1 MGVSQKKR
9 KIKNLFVVVALAI
22 VAAFIVAKVVVASAI
37 VAASIVAKV
46 VVASAIVAIAKSEPW
61 QASTILTLLTLY

>member
-1 MGVSQKKR
+1 MGVSLKWALAKKR

-37 VAASIVAKV
+37 VA
-46 VVASAIVAIAKSEPW
+46 IAKSEPR